1 MWHKQECDKNG
12 HDYKGGLLYQCWA
25 GIKKNYQCLISIR
38 KEVRTNQGFK
48 SMLTLNILGY
58 HQGQDLKE
66 SHLIVLNDLKI
77 IHLKILYF
85 NLIPCQGIN
94 EYQGQG
100 FN

>member
-1 MWHKQECDKNG
+1 
-12 HDYKGGLLYQCWA
+12 
-25 GIKKNYQCLISIR
+25 
-38 KEVRTNQGFK
+38 
-48 SMLTLNILGY
+48 MLTLNILGY
-58 HQGQDLKE
+58 HQGQYLKE
-66 SHLIVLNDLKI
+66 SHLMVLNDLKI